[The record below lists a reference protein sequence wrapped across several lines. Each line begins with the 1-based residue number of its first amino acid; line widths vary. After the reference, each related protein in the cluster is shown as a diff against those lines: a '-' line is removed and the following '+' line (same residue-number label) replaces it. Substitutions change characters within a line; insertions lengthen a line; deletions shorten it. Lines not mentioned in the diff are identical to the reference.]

1 MGASGHTPCAQAG
14 LSGRPGNVGRRNRL
28 IMPLLLWN
36 RAIVYQF
43 SSVGL
48 LIALFVGRVDCYEA
62 LAQDTPYARGAKLV
76 KSRDYGRAAAAFQD
90 GIASGDA
97 RCMDYLG
104 YLQLEGLG
112 SKRNPRLAFD
122 YFRKAADLGNDQ
134 AFRNLGNMY
143 FDGRDIACDPAEARR
158 CWQKATELGRDPRP
172 ALSLAQL
179 LTVGD
184 GVKADIDLASK
195 YWKLAGKLTAENPAY
210 SALSDD
216 VTVALAALDPNLPL
230 DPAVKDKLQGLASR
244 GHVTAQGTLRFF
256 ALAESDTK
264 TFVKDVP
271 FVHQAYNFCGLASS
285 TMILRSKGVATSQF
299 DLARKRSHHQWGQG
313 TDWQQLVSVA
323 SQSGQKWKIVA
334 FPCTPA
340 GFARSKETLLAQL
353 KSGASAIIDI
363 LENESSPSAHSIV
376 ICGYDS
382 KAGEFL
388 ARNPA
393 LSFPGFQAFSDD
405 RLKTIWRSR
414 GFIPKNKVLQRPL
427 IATAG

>member
-1 MGASGHTPCAQAG
+1 
-14 LSGRPGNVGRRNRL
+14 
-28 IMPLLLWN
+28 
-36 RAIVYQF
+36 
-43 SSVGL
+43 
-48 LIALFVGRVDCYEA
+48 
-62 LAQDTPYARGAKLV
+62 
-76 KSRDYGRAAAAFQD
+76 
-90 GIASGDA
+90 
-97 RCMDYLG
+97 
-104 YLQLEGLG
+104 
-112 SKRNPRLAFD
+112 
-122 YFRKAADLGNDQ
+122 
-134 AFRNLGNMY
+134 
-143 FDGRDIACDPAEARR
+143 
-158 CWQKATELGRDPRP
+158 
-172 ALSLAQL
+172 
-179 LTVGD
+179 
-184 GVKADIDLASK
+184 
-195 YWKLAGKLTAENPAY
+195 
-210 SALSDD
+210 LSDD

-334 FPCTPA
+334 FPYTPA